1 MMVKLDIYSGLLGNG
16 KTTLI
21 KRMLKTAYAGFRV
34 AIIENEI
41 GEINLDAEEFEEN
54 SVSVKEVT
62 AGCLC
67 CTVKGSFQ
75 EAVRFLA
82 ERENPD
88 YIIVEPT
95 GAADIRGVI
104 EACEQVD
111 GVELNRCI
119 MVVNARKIQT
129 LLKVAGEFF
138 HDQIRVARTIYL
150 NFAEKIDAG
159 QVQNIKKNLRK
170 VNPILKIVDTPMEE
184 VTGDVF
190 AEKECLDGHWGTAGR
205 KRQAAP
211 PDYGQHLQHE
221 RGGCREVRPRL
232 QSGGWRK
239 YRGLPAGSRRHDGP
253 GRFLTLFQQID
264 LSPSTKKPENLISD
278 KSPSRESGKSAYFSP
293 GRPLG
298 DSFVSPHPAPQAIS
312 VFTPDSPPTILTRN
326 RFSFI
331 IKIIMHRV
339 RSLTAPTCGE
349 EQYVSLSSAFLLY
362 GPSA

>member
-41 GEINLDAEEFEEN
+41 GEINLDVEEFEEN

-159 QVQNIKKNLRK
+159 QVENIKKNLRK

-205 KRQAAP
+205 KGKIVIRNA
-211 PDYGQHLQHE
+211 E
-221 RGGCREVRPRL
+221 EMV
-232 QSGGWRK
+232 K
-239 YRGLPAGSRRHDGP
+239 MLPAAKDVKKLFTWTI
-253 GRFLTLFQQID
+253 RF
-264 LSPSTKKPENLISD
+264 PE
-278 KSPSRESGKSAYFSP
+278 AFSP
-293 GRPLG
+293 EKCNRLFALLKDQNHCELWRAKGYLPMEDGSVRKVDLAY
-298 DSFVSPHPAPQAIS
+298 DEIFQEDRRTVSEEKIG
-312 VFTPDSPPTILTRN
+312 ILILIGTKLDIQWMQDQLN
-326 RFSFI
+326 QS
-331 IKIIMHRV
+331 
-339 RSLTAPTCGE
+339 
-349 EQYVSLSSAFLLY
+349 Q
-362 GPSA
+362 